1 RVRVRSRHHVLLDGH
16 VEEEPERLERAGDP
30 AGGDLVR
37 VEAEQAPALE
47 LDLARIRRVDARDQV
62 EERRLAGAVRPD
74 HAHDLALVDVEVEPV
89 DHAQA
94 AEGERDALQ
103 LEQRHQTIST
113 RRSPSSPLGRRIIR
127 PIRIRPSTMYRAGSG
142 FESITFSQTKAA
154 R

>member
-1 RVRVRSRHHVLLDGH
+1 
-16 VEEEPERLERAGDP
+16 DP
-30 AGGDLVR
+30 GAADLVR
-37 VEAEQAPALE
+37 LEPDDASAVEG
-47 LDLARIRRVDARDQV
+47 DRARLRSIDAGDEV

-154 R
+154 RYSVGTRKTSRSVPRSVVTRSARQITPM